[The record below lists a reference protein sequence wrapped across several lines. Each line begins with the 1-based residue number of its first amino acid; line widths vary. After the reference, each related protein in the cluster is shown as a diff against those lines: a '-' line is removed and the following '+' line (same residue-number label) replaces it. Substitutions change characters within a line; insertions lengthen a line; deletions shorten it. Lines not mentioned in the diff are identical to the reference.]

1 MLILLLLSGCSVHVE
16 NDIFA
21 PGPNDDKYFTHGTKF
36 THIEETKNGRNLYSL
51 GQNIYTPSYKGEGP
65 LTEEIS
71 HILERDRP
79 YSGWIYGEYRKTEF
93 SSADNFSTKG
103 IQIGC
108 VGRCSLAQFSQQ
120 GVHKILGQKI
130 PAWREEFQQRS
141 EPGVILEYE
150 LGKIFKKGEYYDF
163 TGGLKFK
170 GGNIITDSAG
180 TLSVRIGNGLEK
192 QHPEPIIFRNPA
204 DSFLPHDTNRVPER
218 SSIFSLYGFLNAEA
232 RGVLYNHLLS
242 GSLFQGETHRVRE
255 DPFIAEGRAG
265 FSIGYGKLRFT
276 YTFFALTNEW
286 KERKGGFAFGGL
298 DFSWG

>member
-1 MLILLLLSGCSVHVE
+1 MRFLFLLILAGCTQLHIE

-21 PGPNDDKYFTHGTKF
+21 PGPNDDKNYTHGTKF
-36 THIEETKNGRNLYSL
+36 SHIEEKEDGRNLYSV
-51 GQNIYTPSYKGEGP
+51 GQNVYTPDNKGEGP
-65 LTEEIS
+65 ITEEI
-71 HILERDRP
+71 LDDFKRDRL
-79 YSGWIYGEYRKTEF
+79 YSGWLYGEYRQTRY
-93 SSADNFSTKG
+93 SNTNNFSTKG

-108 VGRCSLAQFSQQ
+108 VGRCSFAQLSQQ

-130 PAWREEFQQRS
+130 PAWRDEFQQRS

-170 GGNIITDSAG
+170 GGNIITDGSGGFSFRAG
-180 TLSVRIGNGLEK
+180 TGLDK
-192 QHPEPIIFRNPA
+192 VYGEPIIFR
-204 DSFLPHDTNRVPER
+204 VPSIPEIETR
-218 SSIFSLYGFLNAEA
+218 SGFSIFAFLEGQT

-242 GSLFQGETHRVRE
+242 GSLFQSERHRVSE
-255 DPFIAEGRAG
+255 EPFIAEGRTG
-265 FSIGYGKLRFT
+265 FAVGYGKLRFT